1 MNYTY
6 FIPSIL
12 LYEDWNV
19 RKAIIHIWNF
29 YELTKG
35 IKMYRSSICL
45 VILVLLSA
53 CNLPGMD
60 DNPTM
65 QLTTLPEI
73 TITPSLIYEQCGWVW
88 ATQSLPDLSS
98 RVQTAFLA
106 AGLTNNTV
114 LAEAYGENC
123 ISQNNKI
130 LSFTAMETDFHIT
143 AQVEDLT
150 DTDHLGYLLEQFLM
164 ILDDFPPDATPGSQ
178 AGYIGIH
185 FSDGTEEFNL
195 WFSVIDGETAR
206 ALGLQGSDLFIEL
219 QNR

>member
-1 MNYTY
+1 
-6 FIPSIL
+6 
-12 LYEDWNV
+12 V
-19 RKAIIHIWNF
+19 RKTIIHIRHSV
-29 YELTKG
+29 ELTKG
-35 IKMYRSSICL
+35 MKMYRFFILMS
-45 VILVLLSA
+45 ILVLLGA

-60 DNPTM
+60 VNPTM

-73 TITPSLIYEQCGWVW
+73 TITPSLNYEQCGWVW

-98 RVQTAFLA
+98 KVQTAFLA
-106 AGLTNNTV
+106 AGLTNHTV

-130 LSFTAMETDFHIT
+130 QSFAAMETDFHIS

-150 DTDHLGYLLEQFLM
+150 DTDHLGYLLEQFLI
-164 ILDDFPPDATPGSQ
+164 ILDDFPPGTTPGSQ
-178 AGYIGIH
+178 AGYIGVH
-185 FSDGTEEFNL
+185 FSNGAEDLNL
-195 WFSVIDGETAR
+195 WFSVIDGETSR